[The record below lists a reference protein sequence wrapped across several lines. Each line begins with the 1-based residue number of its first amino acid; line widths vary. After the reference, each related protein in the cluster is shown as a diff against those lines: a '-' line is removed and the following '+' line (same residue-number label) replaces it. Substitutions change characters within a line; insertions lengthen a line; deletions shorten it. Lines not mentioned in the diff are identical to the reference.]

1 MQIQELILNIKQKR
15 KFRGP
20 RLPRRKQIGFHKL
33 DRVRNLLKDEIE
45 LDEDANVHLRHFE
58 DKILHDGYSGAEQ
71 ALGIAAGLLDM
82 LEGHTKS
89 AVNITSKWDG
99 APALLVGRD
108 SDGKFI
114 MGDKGIFAKTGPRI
128 MGTPDAID
136 ANKPGDERSGL
147 RDKLK
152 LALVELPKIFPSDY
166 KGLIQGDLLFTSS
179 MKQRA
184 MIDDEEHISFTPN
197 TLTYTVPANS
207 DLGNQ
212 IDTADVGIVFH
223 TRYPKWPESNDPVF
237 GASVDE
243 LTPTPSVWF
252 RDAKIHDVSGQ
263 VTLTAGETAK
273 IRQGMNDAKRSLISA
288 GKKAFD
294 FIETT
299 ELGKDLKQSLEAVIN
314 ASIKQQGT
322 IPENAEAFANS
333 FISRF
338 EDKTETAIAALKK
351 QDSID
356 KRTQEL
362 EQGLAF
368 FEANR
373 DRFIKL
379 YEVWLILFGI
389 KGMFSAKLNKIK
401 AMDTFQINP
410 DGSYDVVDPEGFVA
424 VDHIGNA
431 VKIVD
436 RLGFSAAN
444 FKSTFR

>member
-1 MQIQELILNIKQKR
+1 MQVQELILNIKQKR

-20 RLPRRKQIGFHKL
+20 RVLRRKQIGFHKL
-33 DRVRNLLKDEIE
+33 DKVRNLLKDEFE

-58 DKILHDGYSGAEQ
+58 DKILHDGHSGAEQ
-71 ALGIAAGLLDM
+71 ALSIAAGLLDM
-82 LEGHTKS
+82 LEGHTDS
-89 AVNITSKWDG
+89 AVDITTKWDG
-99 APALLVGRD
+99 APALVVGRD
-108 SDGKFI
+108 SNGKFI
-114 MGDKGIFAKTGPRI
+114 MGDKGIFAKSGPRI
-128 MGTPDAID
+128 MDTPDAID
-136 ANKPGDERSGL
+136 ANKQGEERSSL

-152 LALVELPKIFPSDY
+152 LALTELPKIFPSDY

-179 MKQRA
+179 TKQRA
-184 MIDDEEHISFTPN
+184 IIDDEEHISFTPN

-207 DLGNQ
+207 DLGQQ
-212 IDTADVGIVFH
+212 INTADVGIVFH
-223 TRYPKWPESNDPVF
+223 TRYSKWPESNDPTF
-237 GASVDE
+237 GASIDE
-243 LTPTPSVWF
+243 LTPTSSVWF

-263 VTLTAGETAK
+263 VTFTAGETAK
-273 IRQGMNDAKRSLISA
+273 IRQAMNDTKKSLIGV

-294 FIETT
+294 FLETDT
-299 ELGKDLKQSLEAVIN
+299 LGKTLKQDLEAVIN

-338 EDKTETAIAALKK
+338 EDKTEKAIADLKR
-351 QDSID
+351 QDTID

-362 EQGLAF
+362 EHGLAF

-389 KGMFSAKLNKIK
+389 KSLFSAKLNKIK

-424 VDHIGNA
+424 VDHVGNA

-444 FKSTFR
+444 FKSTFG